1 MGFSQ
6 RFERCDTIHHWHFH
20 VQSHDVRVELLHL
33 WKGNF
38 SVSCHADHLNLRICL
53 EEVREETSNNG
64 RIVNDKDAD
73 FIHGISAKDS
83 CTEACGVRA
92 YPR

>member
-1 MGFSQ
+1 
-6 RFERCDTIHHWHFH
+6 
-20 VQSHDVRVELLHL
+20 
-33 WKGNF
+33 
-38 SVSCHADHLNLRICL
+38 L